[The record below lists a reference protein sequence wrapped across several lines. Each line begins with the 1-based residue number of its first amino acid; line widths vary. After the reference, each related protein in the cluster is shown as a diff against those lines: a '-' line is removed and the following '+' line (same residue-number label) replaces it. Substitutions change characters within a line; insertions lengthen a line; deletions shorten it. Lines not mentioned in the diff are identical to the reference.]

1 MARGGVGRTG
11 ALSLVLRL
19 LLGLGLGL
27 EAAATPLSTQTSA
40 QAAGPSSGSCS
51 PTKFQCRT
59 GDLCVP
65 LNWRCDSDED
75 CPDAS
80 DEEECRPDRPC
91 APAIEPCTQNGQC
104 PPTPGLLCSCTGV
117 GDCSGEND
125 EKLRNCSRPTCPA
138 GELHCTLSDECI
150 PLTWLCDGHP
160 DCSDSSDELGCGTS
174 ETLLKGNA
182 TTMGPPVTFESVTSL
197 GNATSSGRPSA
208 YGVIAAA
215 AVLSISLVAATL
227 LLLFWLR
234 AQGRLCP
241 LGLLMN
247 AKESLVLSERKTF
260 VI

>member
-1 MARGGVGRTG
+1 MPSGWMARGGVGRTG

-40 QAAGPSSGSCS
+40 QAA
-51 PTKFQCRT
+51 
-59 GDLCVP
+59 
-65 LNWRCDSDED
+65 
-75 CPDAS
+75 
-80 DEEECRPDRPC
+80 
-91 APAIEPCTQNGQC
+91 AIEPCTQNGQC

>member
-1 MARGGVGRTG
+1 MARGGVGRTA
-11 ALSLVLRL
+11 ALGLALRL

-40 QAAGPSSGSCS
+40 EAAGPSSGSCP

-80 DEEECRPDRPC
+80 DEEECP
-91 APAIEPCTQNGQC
+91 IEPCTQNGQC
-104 PPTPGLLCSCTGV
+104 PPPPGLLCSCTGV
-117 GDCSGEND
+117 SDCSGETD

-208 YGVIAAA
+208 YGVIAAV
-215 AVLSISLVAATL
+215 AVLSTSLVAATL
-227 LLLFWLR
+227 LLLFWFR

-241 LGLLMN
+241 LGLLVN
-247 AKESLVLSERKTF
+247 AKESVVLSERKTF
-260 VI
+260 LI